1 MIVRLY
7 AAADHSEWARLRT
20 ALWAEQTPADMVAW
34 LARQDAATFVA
45 ETMPGRLCGFAEV
58 GARAFADGCD
68 THPVAF
74 LEGWYVDVNMRHQGT
89 GSALLRAVEAWARG
103 QGYRELASDTE
114 LANLISQRAHE
125 RLGFT
130 EVERAVRYRKRL

>member
-1 MIVRLY
+1 MGVRPY

-20 ALWAEQTPADMVAW
+20 ALWADQTPADMAAW

-45 ETMPGRLCGFAEV
+45 ETTAGTLCGFAEV

-68 THPVAF
+68 TQPVAF
-74 LEGWYVDVNMRHQGT
+74 LEGWFVDVDVRRQGT
-89 GSALLRAVEAWARG
+89 GSALLRAVEAWARAH
-103 QGYRELASDTE
+103 GYRELASDTE

-125 RLGFT
+125 RLGFA